1 MRERERES
9 GKSKQPNFGRWFEC
23 QSRTLY
29 TTHTIQH
36 SVCVC
41 VSQAQHQR
49 PNLNLFKTCKL
60 LGGLIKINAQL
71 GTLGKRDIFLSRATF
86 PFHNSVCLCRVWAV
100 HVINLNDGDGRG
112 CGSELRTESLGTETR
127 EKDCENCVCV
137 CVCREYQI
145 KIIFQLCALEFTAET
160 AATKNQSTSIYVCRE
175 LFERICMEHNTTHR
189 KE

>member
-1 MRERERES
+1 M
-9 GKSKQPNFGRWFEC
+9 
-23 QSRTLY
+23 
-29 TTHTIQH
+29 
-36 SVCVC
+36 
-41 VSQAQHQR
+41 SQAQQHQR

-86 PFHNSVCLCRVWAV
+86 PFHTTQCACAV
-100 HVINLNDGDGRG
+100 
-112 CGSELRTESLGTETR
+112 SELCMWLIWTTTAATVAAVVQNWELKAWALKPEKRTART
-127 EKDCENCVCV
+127 V

-145 KIIFQLCALEFTAET
+145 KIIFQLCALEFTAAT

-175 LFERICMEHNTTHR
+175 LCLSCADCSDGICMEQHNTTHR